1 MTAAAPRPAEPDF
14 DTVTAEELS
23 AYREAENRFRASAAV
38 RAVTGQPDP
47 GASIEW
53 REVALPDREVPV
65 RVHLPAGHD
74 GGPLPLVVQVHGGG
88 FVGTAPQCD
97 WANSRI
103 ATALPAAV
111 VAVEQRLLDFDTPF
125 SAGVDDAWDVLRR
138 ILGDAGAWNVD
149 PGRVALLGESGGGLI
164 AALTAIR
171 ARDAGLP
178 VRAQVLVNPAVD
190 VTGAMLDHPSIAE
203 YADSPSLKL
212 PVLDLVR
219 RIAVPPGA
227 DPRGASPLHAG
238 DLGRLAPAL
247 VVVPTADPLA
257 DHGRAYAARLRAAGT
272 PARLSEYEGAGHA
285 FLSTPGIAPQAVP
298 ALAEILGF
306 LREALSA

>member
-14 DTVTAEELS
+14 TSVTAEELL
-23 AYREAENRFRASAAV
+23 AYREAENAFRASAAI

-47 GASIEW
+47 GATIE
-53 REVALPDREVPV
+53 RRTVPLPDREVPV

-97 WANSRI
+97 WANSRL
-103 ATALPAAV
+103 ATGLPAVV
-111 VAVEQRLLDFDTPF
+111 VAVEQRLLDFDTPL
-125 SAGVDDAWDVLRR
+125 SAGVDDTWDVLRH

-149 PGRVALLGESGGGLI
+149 PARVALLGESGGGLI
-164 AALTAIR
+164 TALTAIR
-171 ARDAGLP
+171 ARDAALP

-190 VTGAMLDHPSIAE
+190 VTDAMLDHPSMAE

-219 RIAVPPGA
+219 RLAVPPGA
-227 DPRGASPLHAG
+227 DPRDASPLHADDHTG
-238 DLGRLAPAL
+238 LAPAL
-247 VVVPTADPLA
+247 IVVPTADPLA
-257 DHGRAYAARLRAAGT
+257 DHGRAYAERLRTAGT
-272 PARLSEYEGAGHA
+272 PTRLSEYEGAGHA
-285 FLSTPGIAPQAVP
+285 FLSTPGIAPQAEP